1 MPQNYRLPAILQAFF
16 QICLFLSEAKILS
29 GDSAL
34 KKLLRILRYLF
45 VCGLLL
51 GSSLQLL
58 AQRPTASPPPE
69 TCKTFPLKF
78 EISADG
84 SRATAVLMPD
94 SLSLVPASLRIA
106 ATFPDYP
113 LQLRYDLQENQVVVQ
128 AATAQGQQLPD
139 SVRLCYRLL
148 PLLLGKPLARRSQTR
163 YDSGAY
169 SEVTSDMTKPVYTT
183 APPREQLFNVQG
195 LQKNGSLTR
204 GIAFGNRQDVFVQ
217 SALNLQLEGNI
228 SEDLHLTAVLTDQN
242 VPFQP
247 EGNTLQVRQFDRV
260 LMKLRH
266 KMAALSVGD
275 VVLQQ
280 PQQSPSHFLRFFKN
294 VLGGM
299 VETDYATRDSTGN
312 ARAQSVAAVGV
323 AKGRFVSQTIE
334 VQEGV
339 LGPYRLRGPDG
350 ERFVIILANSEKIF
364 LDNQLLVR
372 GFNYDY
378 VIDYNTGEITFTN
391 RIVITRFSRV
401 RADVEFVSQNYARSI
416 LQVGHQQQL
425 GERTQVFGQ
434 FYRERDNP
442 RNPLLAQLSNE
453 DRRLLANVGD
463 SLNNALAPAI
473 FPVEAWDVNRILYRA
488 RDTLIEGRIVR
499 FYERAQQPGG
509 ELFSITFSEVGF
521 GRGDYVAGS
530 PTANGRE
537 FIWAGLGQGNFAP
550 VRLLAA
556 PNERQ
561 MATLGGS
568 YKLHGNGSL
577 FAEAAFSSVDIN
589 MFSDLNNEDNSG
601 SAIQLGYRNAGE
613 KIRQGA
619 LQDAEWNAELSL
631 TRTDANFRPIDR
643 FRYIEFDRDW
653 SIEDVSLGIVSQ
665 PEDDYLWQVSG
676 GLRKGARY
684 VQAKHLRR
692 LRGNQANG
700 FQQWAEAGY
709 LLGKWQ
715 LQTTGFLMQNR
726 FQRGGESFR
735 SDWQR
740 LTADIAYLGNRFVP
754 GYQFSTD
761 RNAVRNTNRDSVV
774 ATAMNFY
781 EHKAYIRNGDS
792 AKFQI
797 NGSYAFREDFLP
809 LAGDLQRGTRAHTA
823 NLNWQKRTELQ
834 WFNLLLTYRNLENLI
849 RNGEQTPRNEETLMG
864 RLDWHA
870 TFWQRTIRSELTLA
884 NNTGRELRRE
894 FVFLQ
899 VNNGL
904 GTHTWRDDNGDG
916 IQQLNEF
923 YLAIN
928 PDERN
933 FIKFFTPT
941 DEYIPAFANSL
952 SWRVNM
958 GFPRTWNKAKGIRQL
973 LAKFS
978 NVSAW
983 TINRRLTDQRLTAR
997 WLPFAS
1003 VADSALL
1010 ATQEALRSTLFFNRT
1025 DPKWG
1030 ADFAFVQTRQKQL
1043 LTNGFEGRTLT
1054 EWQLNL
1060 RRNFSTEINLRVQL
1074 GSSTTKNASDFM
1086 PNRNFAI
1093 AARQFKPE
1101 LAWQPSPKIR
1111 LSGGYVYQQKD
1122 AGSEAEQARFNEILA
1137 EMRWAQESKRNIQ
1150 ARLRLANIRYN
1161 GEINSPVGYEILEA
1175 LQPGTNL
1182 NWSLNWQQ
1190 RLGNGLQLTMQYE
1203 GRSSPAQPVV
1213 HIGRMQVT
1221 ALF

>member
-1 MPQNYRLPAILQAFF
+1 
-16 QICLFLSEAKILS
+16 
-29 GDSAL
+29 L
-34 KKLLRILRYLF
+34 KKLFCAIGTLF
-45 VCGLLL
+45 VCCLLL
-51 GSSLQLL
+51 YSPRQLL
-58 AQRPTASPPPE
+58 AQRTVNPAPE
-69 TCKTFPLKF
+69 ICKIFPLFFQK
-78 EISADG
+78 SADG
-84 SRATAVLMPD
+84 SHAVAVIQPD
-94 SLSLVPASLRIA
+94 SLSLLPASVRIA
-106 ATFPDYP
+106 ALFPDYP
-113 LQLRYDLQENQVVVQ
+113 LQFRYEIQTNQLIFNAPVLQ
-128 AATAQGQQLPD
+128 GRSLPD
-139 SVRLCYRLL
+139 SVRICYRLL
-148 PLLLGKPLARRSQTR
+148 PLLLNKPLSRRSQSQ

-169 SEVTSDMTKPVYTT
+169 GQVTSEMTQPMSIG
-183 APPREQLFNVQG
+183 APPREQLFSVQG

-266 KMAALSVGD
+266 KMATLTVGD
-275 VVLQQ
+275 AVLQNQ
-280 PQQSPSHFLRFFKN
+280 QQSPSHFLKFYKN
-294 VLGGM
+294 ILGGM
-299 VETDYATRDSTGN
+299 VESDYATRDSTGKV
-312 ARAQSVAAVGV
+312 RAQSKAAVGV
-323 AKGRFVSQTIE
+323 AKGRFVSQIID

-350 ERFVIILANSEKIF
+350 ERFVIILANSERIF
-364 LDNQLLVR
+364 LDNRLLVR

-391 RIVITRFSRV
+391 RVIITRFSRV

-416 LQVGHQQQL
+416 LQAEHQQQI
-425 GERTQVFGQ
+425 GERIAIFGQ

-453 DRRLLANVGD
+453 DRLLLSQVGD
-463 SLNNALAPAI
+463 SLSNALAPAV
-473 FPVEAWDVNRILYRA
+473 FPVENWDVNRILYRA
-488 RDTLIEGRIVR
+488 RDTILQGRPYR
-499 FYERAQQPGG
+499 YYERARQPGG
-509 ELFSITFSEVGF
+509 ELFSITFSEVGA
-521 GRGDYVAGS
+521 GRGDYIGGS

-537 FIWAGLGQGNFAP
+537 YIWAGIGRGNFAP

-561 MATLGGS
+561 MATLGAA
-568 YKLHGNGSL
+568 YHIHGNGKI
-577 FAEAAFSSVDIN
+577 FAEAAFSKLDAN
-589 MFSDLNNEDNSG
+589 LFSAEGNEDNNG
-601 SAIQLGYRNAGE
+601 SALQIGYRNSGE
-613 KIRQGA
+613 KIRQGV

-653 SIEDVSLGIVSQ
+653 SVEDVSLGIVSN
-665 PEDDYLWQVSG
+665 PANDYLWQASG
-676 GLRKGARY
+676 GLRKGGHY

-709 LLGKWQ
+709 RWRKWQ

-726 FQRGGESFR
+726 FERNGSAFR
-735 SDWQR
+735 SEWQR
-740 LTADIAYLGNRFVP
+740 LTADISHLGNQIVP

-761 RNAVRNTNRDSVV
+761 RNVVRNTERDSIVS
-774 ATAMNFY
+774 TAMHFY
-781 EHKAYIRNGDS
+781 EHKAYVRNADS
-792 AKFQI
+792 AKFQL

-809 LAGDLQRGTRAHTA
+809 LAGMLQRGTRAHTA
-823 NLNWQKRTELQ
+823 NLNWQKRTDLQ
-834 WFNLLLTYRNLENLI
+834 WFNVLLTYRNLENLT
-849 RNGEQTPRNEETLMG
+849 NGGSLPPNEETLMG
-864 RLDWHA
+864 RLDWH
-870 TFWQRTIRSELTLA
+870 TNLWQRAIRSELTLA
-884 NNTGRELRRE
+884 NNSGRELRRE

-916 IQQLNEF
+916 VQQINEF
-923 YLAIN
+923 YPAIN

-933 FIKFFTPT
+933 FIKFFTLT
-941 DEYIPAFANSL
+941 DEYIPAYANSL
-952 SWRVNM
+952 SWRLNI
-958 GFPRTWNKAKGIRQL
+958 GFPKAWNKAKGIRQW

-983 TINRRLTDQRLTAR
+983 TINRRLTDQHLTAR

-1010 ATQEALRSTLFFNRT
+1010 STQEALRSTLFFNRT

-1030 ADFAFVQTRQKQL
+1030 CDFAFVQTRQKQL
-1043 LTNGFEGRTLT
+1043 LTNGFESRNLT
-1054 EWQLNL
+1054 EWQLSL
-1060 RRNFSTEINLRVQL
+1060 RRNFGSDVNMRIQL
-1074 GSSTTKNASDFM
+1074 GSSRNANASDFM
-1086 PNRNFAI
+1086 LNRNYAI

-1101 LAWQPSPKIR
+1101 IAWQPSPKVR
-1111 LSGGYVYQQKD
+1111 LSGAYVYQQKN
-1122 AGSEAEQARFNEILA
+1122 AGGEQDNARFNEVLA

-1150 ARLRLANIRYN
+1150 ARLRLANIGYA
-1161 GEINSPVGYEILEA
+1161 GQINSPLGYELLEA

-1182 NWSLNWQQ
+1182 NWSVNWQQ

-1203 GRSSPAQPVV
+1203 GRSSQGQPVI

>member
-1 MPQNYRLPAILQAFF
+1 M
-16 QICLFLSEAKILS
+16 SEAICNPAYLY
-29 GDSAL
+29 AL
-34 KKLLRILRYLF
+34 KN
-45 VCGLLL
+45 LL
-51 GSSLQLL
+51 GTIGTLVVCCWWLCSPWKLL
-58 AQRPTASPPPE
+58 AQRPQPARE
-69 TCKTFPLKF
+69 TCRMFSLQF
-78 EISADG
+78 QLSSDG
-84 SRATAVLMPD
+84 SRATAIVQPD
-94 SLSLVPASLRIA
+94 SLSLLPSSVRIA
-106 ATFPDYP
+106 AAFPDYP
-113 LQLRYDLQENQVVVQ
+113 LQLHYDLQNNRLILQAENPQK
-128 AATAQGQQLPD
+128 LPD
-139 SVRLCYRLL
+139 SVQICYRLL
-148 PLLLGKPLARRSQTR
+148 PLLLSKPLSRRSQAM

-169 SEVTSDMTKPVYTT
+169 GQVTSDMTKPISIG
-183 APPREQLFNVQG
+183 APPREQLFSVQG

-266 KMAALSVGD
+266 KMATLTVGD
-275 VVLQQ
+275 VVLQN
-280 PQQSPSHFLRFFKN
+280 PQQSPSHFLRFYKN

-299 VETDYATRDSTGN
+299 VESDYATRDSTGK
-312 ARAQSVAAVGV
+312 AKAQSVAAVGV
-323 AKGRFVSQTIE
+323 AKGRFVSQVIE

-350 ERFVIILANSEKIF
+350 ERFVIILANSEKVF
-364 LDNQLLVR
+364 LDNQLLTR

-391 RIVITRFSRV
+391 RVVITRFSRV
-401 RADVEFVSQNYARSI
+401 RVDVEFVSQNYARSI
-416 LQVGHQQQL
+416 LQAGHQQQI
-425 GERTQVFGQ
+425 GERVEVFGQ

-442 RNPLLAQLSNE
+442 RNPLLVQLSNE
-453 DRRLLANVGD
+453 DRQLLANIGD
-463 SLNNALAPAI
+463 SLNNALAPAV
-473 FPVEAWDVNRILYRA
+473 FAVETWDVNRILYRA
-488 RDTLIEGRIVR
+488 RDTMLQGRPYR
-499 FYERAQQPGG
+499 YYERARQPGG

-537 FIWAGLGQGNFAP
+537 YVWAGIGRGNFAP

-561 MATLGGS
+561 MATLGGA
-568 YKLHGNGSL
+568 YRIHGNGKV
-577 FAEAAFSSVDIN
+577 FAEAAFSKLDVN
-589 MFSDLNNEDNSG
+589 MFSALNNEDNNG
-601 SAIQLGYRNAGE
+601 SALQLGYRNSGE
-613 KIRQGA
+613 KIRRGA

-653 SIEDVSLGIVSQ
+653 SVEDVSLGVVSN
-665 PEDDYLWQVSG
+665 PADDYLWQASG
-676 GLRKGARY
+676 GLRKGGRY

-726 FQRGGESFR
+726 FERKGSSLR
-735 SDWQR
+735 SEWQR
-740 LTADIAYLGNRFVP
+740 LTADIAYLGNQIVP

-761 RNAVRNTNRDSVV
+761 RNVVRYTERDSIVS
-774 ATAMNFY
+774 TAMNFY
-781 EHKAYIRNGDS
+781 EHKAYVRHGDS
-792 AKFQI
+792 AKFQL

-809 LAGDLQRGTRAHTA
+809 LAGALQRGTRAHTA
-823 NLNWQKRTELQ
+823 TLNWQKRTEQQ
-834 WFNLLLTYRNLENLI
+834 WFNLLLTYRNLENLLP
-849 RNGEQTPRNEETLMG
+849 NGDRTAVNEETLMG
-864 RLDWHA
+864 RLDWN
-870 TFWQRTIRSELTLA
+870 TNFWQRAIRSELTLA

-933 FIKFFTPT
+933 YIKFFTPT
-941 DEYIPAFANSL
+941 DEYIPAYANSL
-952 SWRVNM
+952 SWRLNM
-958 GFPRTWNKAKGIRQL
+958 GFPRTWNKAKGIRQW

-983 TINRRLTDQRLTAR
+983 TINRRLTDSRLTAR

-1030 ADFAFVQTRQKQL
+1030 SDLALVQSRQKQL
-1043 LTNGFEGRTLT
+1043 LTNGFESRNLT

-1060 RRNFSTEINLRVQL
+1060 RRNFSTNISLRIQM
-1074 GSSTTKNASDFM
+1074 GSSQTNNASDFM
-1086 PNRNFAI
+1086 PNRNYAI
-1093 AARQFKPE
+1093 SMRQVKPE

-1111 LSGGYVYQQKD
+1111 LSGAYVYQQKTT
-1122 AGSEAEQARFNEILA
+1122 GGNQSEQALFNEILA
-1137 EMRWAQESKRNIQ
+1137 EMRWSQETKRNVQ
-1150 ARLRLANIRYN
+1150 ARLRLANIRYE
-1161 GEINSPVGYEILEA
+1161 GETNSPLGYEMLEA

-1190 RLGNGLQLTMQYE
+1190 RLGNGLQLTLQYE
-1203 GRSSPAQPVV
+1203 GRRSPAQPIV
-1213 HIGRMQVT
+1213 HIGRVQVT

>member
-1 MPQNYRLPAILQAFF
+1 M
-16 QICLFLSEAKILS
+16 KKLS
-29 GDSAL
+29 GIIGHL
-34 KKLLRILRYLF
+34 FFCVLLS
-45 VCGLLL
+45 
-51 GSSLQLL
+51 GSSVQLL
-58 AQRPTASPPPE
+58 AQRPKVQPAPE
-69 TCKTFPLKF
+69 ICKTFPLQF
-78 EISADG
+78 QRSAEG
-84 SRATAVLMPD
+84 SRATAFAIPD
-94 SLSLVPASLRIA
+94 SLSLIPSSVRVA
-106 ATFPDYP
+106 AVYPDLP
-113 LQLRYDLQENQVVVQ
+113 LQFRYDLQTNQLIFQAENPQK
-128 AATAQGQQLPD
+128 LPD
-139 SVRLCYRLL
+139 SVRMCYRLL
-148 PLLLGKPLARRSQTR
+148 PLALHKPLSRRSQAL

-169 SEVTSDMTKPVYTT
+169 GEVTSDMTRPLYTAT
-183 APPREQLFNVQG
+183 LPREQLFKIEG

-266 KMAALSVGD
+266 KMATLTAGD
-275 VVLQQ
+275 VVLQN
-280 PQQSPSHFLRFFKN
+280 PQQSPSHFLKFFKN
-294 VLGGM
+294 ILGGM
-299 VETDYATRDSTGN
+299 AETDYATRDSTGK
-312 ARAQSVAAVGV
+312 ARAESVAAIGV
-323 AKGRFVSQTIE
+323 AKGRFVSQVVE

-350 ERFVIILANSEKIF
+350 ERFVVILANSEKVF

-391 RIVITRFSRV
+391 RVVITRFSRV
-401 RADVEFVSQNYARSI
+401 RVDVEFVSQNYARSI
-416 LQVGHQQQL
+416 LHAGHRQQI
-425 GERTQVFGQ
+425 GERAEVFGQ

-442 RNPLLAQLSNE
+442 RNPLLAQLTNE
-453 DRRLLANVGD
+453 DKQILAAVGD
-463 SLNNALAPAI
+463 SLNNALAPAV

-488 RDTLIEGRIVR
+488 RDTLIEGRLIR
-499 FYERAQQPGG
+499 FYERARQPGG

-521 GRGDYVAGS
+521 GRGDYIAGS

-537 FIWAGLGQGNFAP
+537 YVWAGIGKGNFLP

-561 MATLGGS
+561 MATLGGA
-568 YKLHGNGSL
+568 YRIHGNGKL
-577 FAEAAFSSVDIN
+577 FAEAAFSKSDVN
-589 MFSDLNNEDNSG
+589 MLSKLNNEDNNG
-601 SAIQLGYRNAGE
+601 TALQLGYRNSGE
-613 KIRQGA
+613 KIKQGA

-631 TRTDANFRPIDR
+631 TRTGANFRPIDR

-653 SIEDVSLGIVSQ
+653 SVEDVSLGIVSQ
-665 PEDDYLWQVSG
+665 PENDYLWEASG

-700 FQQWAEAGY
+700 FQQWTEAGY

-726 FQRGGESFR
+726 FRSKGENFR

-740 LTADIAYLGNRFVP
+740 LTADIAYLGNRWVP

-761 RNAVRNTNRDSVV
+761 RNAVRNTDRDSVV
-774 ATAMNFY
+774 STAMNFY

-792 AKFQI
+792 AKFQL

-809 LAGDLQRGTRAHTA
+809 AAGTLQRGTRAHTA
-823 NLNWQKRTELQ
+823 HLNWQKRTERQ
-834 WFNLLLTYRNLENLI
+834 WYNLLLTYRNLENLLP
-849 RNGEQTPRNEETLMG
+849 NGEQTPRNEETLMG
-864 RLDWHA
+864 RLDWHTA
-870 TFWQRTIRSELTLA
+870 FWQRAIRSELTLA

-941 DEYIPAFANSL
+941 DQYIPAFANSL

-958 GFPRTWNKAKGIRQL
+958 GFPRTWNKAKGIRQW

-1010 ATQEALRSTLFFNRT
+1010 STQEALRSTLFFNRT

-1030 ADFAFVQTRQKQL
+1030 SDLAFVQTRQKQL
-1043 LTNGFEGRTLT
+1043 LTNGFEGRTLS

-1060 RRNFSTEINLRVQL
+1060 RRNFGTDINLRLVL
-1074 GSSTTKNASDFM
+1074 GSSRTDNASDFM
-1086 PNRNFAI
+1086 PNRNFSI
-1093 AARQFKPE
+1093 AVRQIKPE
-1101 LAWQPSPKIR
+1101 IAWQPSPKMR
-1111 LSGGYVYQQKD
+1111 FSLGYVHQQKK
-1122 AGSEAEQARFNEILA
+1122 AGDEQNNAQFNEILA
-1137 EMRWAQESKRNIQ
+1137 EMRRSQENNRNIQ
-1150 ARLRLANIRYN
+1150 ARFRLANIRYA
-1161 GEINSPVGYEILEA
+1161 GEINSPLGYEILEA

-1213 HIGRMQVT
+1213 HIGRVQVT